1 MHKFPGRVLPAFARV
16 FAAAL
21 LAVLMIANSER
32 QAFAN
37 PKYAGIVIDAKT
49 GEVLYEEDADSPRY
63 PASLT
68 KMMTLYLVFEALDQ
82 GRITM
87 NSKVTFSANAAAEP
101 PTKLGVG
108 TGRSVTVEQAIY
120 ALVTRSANDAA
131 TALGEMLAGSE
142 ARFAQAMTAK
152 ARSLGMS
159 RTTYRNAHGLPN
171 SGQVTTAHDQARLSL
186 ALRQHFP
193 QYYGVFSARSFKF
206 GKQTIANHNRLL
218 GKVRGVD
225 GIKTGYT
232 RASGYNLATSAQAG
246 GRSIVAVVLGARS
259 GASRNAHMAN
269 LVERYLPEASRS
281 GSGKLIAKKNAPVSD
296 ALGAESAFSL
306 PSTGPVPDVR
316 FNGIQASAY
325 AETVTHSIARPMQS
339 AQPTQPMPAEIPSA
353 PVAETDRM
361 PTGSVAVAK
370 AEEVD
375 NLKTASTSQPSGW
388 IVQVGTSPE
397 QSSAMDLLRS
407 AQDKGGP
414 VLRSATPFTVAF
426 DTGSAKVYR
435 ARFGGFANQEAAV
448 GACKALKKKGIGCW
462 AAAQ

>member
-1 MHKFPGRVLPAFARV
+1 MHKIPGRVLSVFARV
-16 FAAAL
+16 GVTAL
-21 LAVLMIANSER
+21 VAGLMIFSAER
-32 QAFAN
+32 GALAN

-49 GEVLYEEDADSPRY
+49 GEVLYNEDGDAQRY

-142 ARFAQAMTAK
+142 TRFAQVMTAK

-171 SGQVTTAHDQARLSL
+171 SGQVTTARDQARLSI

-206 GKQTIANHNRLL
+206 GKQTISNHNRLL
-218 GKVRGVD
+218 GTVRGVD

-259 GASRNAHMAN
+259 GASRNAHMTN
-269 LVERYLPEASRS
+269 LVERYLPQASRS
-281 GSGKLIAKKNAPVSD
+281 GSGNLIAKKASPATPD
-296 ALGAESAFSL
+296 IGTASAFSL
-306 PSTGPVPDVR
+306 PTTGPVPDVR
-316 FNGIQASAY
+316 FNGVQASAY
-325 AETVTHSIARPMQS
+325 AETVTNSVPTPMQ
-339 AQPTQPMPAEIPSA
+339 AVAPAATPALA
-353 PVAETDRM
+353 PPAPIAVTDRM
-361 PTGSVAVAK
+361 PTGSIPAANTPDIDSVT
-370 AEEVD
+370 
-375 NLKTASTSQPSGW
+375 TASTSTPTGW

-397 QSSAMDLLRS
+397 QSSAMDLLRA
-407 AQDKGGP
+407 AQDKGGK
-414 VLRSATPFTVAF
+414 VLRSATPFTVAYN
-426 DTGSAKVYR
+426 TGSAQVYR
-435 ARFGGFANQEAAV
+435 ARFGGFADQDAAV
-448 GACKALKKKGIGCW
+448 NACKALKKKGIGCW